1 MKVLITGFDAFGRA
15 NTNPAWQ
22 AVQSLSSSIANAEI
36 IKLQLPTVFGKA
48 NDILET
54 ALGEHTPD
62 IVILVGVADNRSKIG
77 LERVAINLDDA
88 RIQDNEG
95 NQPIDESICAGGET
109 AYFST
114 LPIKAITVALK
125 EAGIPA
131 HVSNS
136 AGTFV
141 CNHAL
146 YSLLHLAKKEYPTL
160 RGGFIHI
167 PNLSAM
173 PLETVTRAL
182 EIAVSTAV
190 QTKTDIRIT
199 AGTLY

>member
-131 HVSNS
+131 QVSNS

-141 CNHAL
+141 CNHTF
-146 YSLLHLAKKEYPTL
+146 YGLLHLAKNECPAL
-160 RGGFIHI
+160 RSGFIHI
-167 PNLSAM
+167 PPPETM
-173 PLETVTRAL
+173 TLETAIHAL
-182 EIAVSTAV
+182 EIAIAT
-190 QTKTDIRIT
+190 TIRISVDIKVS
-199 AGTLY
+199 AGALS